1 MIVAE
6 STHPHV
12 VVVGAGILGLAVAR
26 EVLQSR
32 PGAEVTVV
40 EKEDR
45 VAAHQTGHNS
55 GVVHAGLYY
64 EPGSLKARLCRR
76 GVGLLTSF
84 AREHQVH
91 LNETGKLLIARNDEE
106 RSRLRGIRERAQANG
121 VPDVEMLDSGGI
133 RRVEPHAT
141 GLEALHSPHTAVID
155 YVGVCRALAAE
166 ITAAGAELLLGTAVA
181 AIHEPQSPSGPKVR
195 VQLQDDRE
203 LEADLVITCAGL
215 QSDRL
220 AMNSGSSR
228 WPRIVPFSGDYLT
241 LRDNRTHLVRGL
253 IYPVPDPRYPFLG
266 VHLTRM
272 HDGSVLLGPNAF
284 LAGSREGYGRFGLN
298 PRDLASVAGSP
309 GFWRFARQNVPAA
322 LKELSTATSRRRF
335 VAGAADFVPEITPDD
350 VTSGP
355 RGIRAQAMAQDGTL
369 VDDFAFSGS
378 AHVLHVRNAPSPGA
392 TSALAIAEEVVHRAF
407 GQE

>member
-1 MIVAE
+1 M
-6 STHPHV
+6 
-12 VVVGAGILGLAVAR
+12 
-26 EVLQSR
+26 
-32 PGAEVTVV
+32 
-40 EKEDR
+40 
-45 VAAHQTGHNS
+45 
-55 GVVHAGLYY
+55 
-64 EPGSLKARLCRR
+64 
-76 GVGLLTSF
+76 
-84 AREHQVH
+84 
-91 LNETGKLLIARNDEE
+91 
-106 RSRLRGIRERAQANG
+106 
-121 VPDVEMLDSGGI
+121 
-133 RRVEPHAT
+133 
-141 GLEALHSPHTAVID
+141 
-155 YVGVCRALAAE
+155 GVCRALAAE